1 MTSLEQLEL
10 AVVSVT
16 NFVDPNLKQVALAE
30 CLEDF
35 DQGYLQ
41 GTLTVGQR
49 RRLIAMLLGLEPRPG
64 SADRSSGHLSS

>member
-1 MTSLEQLEL
+1 MASIDQLEL

-16 NFVDPNLKQVALAE
+16 SFVDPNLKQVALAE
-30 CLEDF
+30 CLEDV

-49 RRLIAMLLGLEPRPG
+49 RRLIAILLGLEPTPG
-64 SADRSSGHLSS
+64 FRDRSSGHLSS

>member
-1 MTSLEQLEL
+1 MASIDQLEL

-30 CLEDF
+30 CLEDL

-49 RRLIAMLLGLEPRPG
+49 RRLIAILLGLEPRPG
-64 SADRSSGHLSS
+64 SRNRASENLSS